1 MTVNCCYSSLPHLRL
16 TWMVNHSGRGR
27 SEGRRE
33 RRARARSGGWVEQ
46 RERERW
52 RDSSHGLVSPDAL
65 SRLTKNL
72 QRFCLVR
79 LIFSCK
85 ITPHV
90 LLLILS
96 LSLPSHLP
104 YTGQH
109 NTARPSMFPLLPHYI
124 ANGHP
129 PLPVTSFQL
138 IQRVTSIAHSSI
150 FIIAA

>member
-1 MTVNCCYSSLPHLRL
+1 MHVNISSYYQNIEMTVNCCYSSLPHLRL

-33 RRARARSGGWVEQ
+33 RRQEPGVGVGLN
-46 RERERW
+46 RERERGGEI
-52 RDSSHGLVSPDAL
+52 RPMVSSPPMHCRVLQK
-65 SRLTKNL
+65 TW

-129 PLPVTSFQL
+129 PLPVTSF
-138 IQRVTSIAHSSI
+138 
-150 FIIAA
+150 